1 MNKKTERNIIW
12 TLAFVLI
19 FVSLV
24 GCVATPTA
32 NLTPKKPTLIDSV
45 IIMKDLGTVLGC
57 MFGANDPACQRES
70 LDPDL

>member
-1 MNKKTERNIIW
+1 M
-12 TLAFVLI
+12 
-19 FVSLV
+19 
-24 GCVATPTA
+24 ATPTA